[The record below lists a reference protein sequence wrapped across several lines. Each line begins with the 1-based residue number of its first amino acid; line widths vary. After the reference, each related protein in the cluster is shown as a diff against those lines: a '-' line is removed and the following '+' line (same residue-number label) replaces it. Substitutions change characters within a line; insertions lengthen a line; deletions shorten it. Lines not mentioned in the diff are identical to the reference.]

1 VVCWLMSSLQ
11 DAYLEVEKVL
21 FNLFSIKGSKTRE
34 T

>member
-1 VVCWLMSSLQ
+1 MSGLQ

-21 FNLFSIKGSKTRE
+21 FNLFSVKGTTIRE